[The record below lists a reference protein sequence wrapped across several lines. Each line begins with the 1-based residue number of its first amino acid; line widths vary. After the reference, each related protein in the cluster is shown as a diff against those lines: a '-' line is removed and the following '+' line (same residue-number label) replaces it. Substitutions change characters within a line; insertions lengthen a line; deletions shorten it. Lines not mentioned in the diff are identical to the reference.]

1 MGVAG
6 YYSSAGFTSL
16 SSIFNP
22 SSATAYCGGW
32 IQCGAFYHVCGSC
45 NDGTP
50 CGGSNPCYDPSTD
63 TYYPCPCGD
72 VCYAIPMEHYMC
84 TGASQATCGVSCHGG
99 MCDTGYMSCSWSM
112 GPTPTP
118 LPGSGPPPAAGV
130 NCGHLFTRGQFHGS
144 WPSPNKSVAASNSQF
159 SLSTSAVIMSW

>member
-1 MGVAG
+1 MGFTG
-6 YYSSAGFTSL
+6 YYSSPGL
-16 SSIFNP
+16 SSPFNP
-22 SSATAYCGGW
+22 PLASAYCSGW
-32 IQCGAFYHVCGSC
+32 IQCGAYYHVCGSC
-45 NDGTP
+45 TGESTVCNPSIGCPDG
-50 CGGSNPCYDPSTD
+50 SL
-63 TYYPCPCGD
+63 CPCGD
-72 VCYAIPMEHYMC
+72 LCVAIPMEHYMC
-84 TGASQATCGVSCHGG
+84 SGASQATCGVSCHGG
-99 MCDTGYMSCSWSM
+99 LCDTGYMSCSWSM

>member
-6 YYSSAGFTSL
+6 YYSSAGLTSL
-16 SSIFNP
+16 SSPFNP

-32 IQCGAFYHVCGSC
+32 LQCGAFSHVCGSC
-45 NDGTP
+45 AEGSCQEGHVCDDG
-50 CGGSNPCYDPSTD
+50 SL
-63 TYYPCPCGD
+63 CPCGN
-72 VCYAIPMEHYMC
+72 VCFAIPMEHYMC
-84 TGASQATCGVSCHGG
+84 SGGSQATCGATCPGG

-130 NCGHLFTRGQFHGS
+130 NCGHLFTRGQLHGS